1 MNPRTTRLDAN
12 AGHIESETSGRFR
25 QGVSPRLMICAN
37 TWRICIER
45 MDSSTVSP
53 TNLISRSF
61 GSLSLSA
68 AANSTTAK
76 RRRYW
81 DFLGQDRALKILR
94 FWPSPRHGRIAR
106 HWIDLIG
113 RFCGGP
119 RTLPTG
125 VIFTTACC
133 CWWAPLWAK
142 HVPEA

>member
-61 GSLSLSA
+61 GSLSLSLGGGELDDGEA
-68 AANSTTAK
+68 AEV
-76 RRRYW
+76 
-81 DFLGQDRALKILR
+81 LR
-94 FWPSPRHGRIAR
+94 FSGT
-106 HWIDLIG
+106 G
-113 RFCGGP
+113 QGP
-119 RTLPTG
+119 KDIEILALATSR
-125 VIFTTACC
+125 
-133 CWWAPLWAK
+133 
-142 HVPEA
+142 